1 MDGAS
6 VYILR
11 CRDGSLYI
19 GLTRRSVE
27 ERVSEHEAG
36 LVPGYTATRRPV
48 VLLHS
53 EHYARVDEAVAAE
66 RRIKGWSRAKTIA
79 SMAGEFE
86 ALKAFSVSRGTA
98 LRSGGGSFDT
108 GAMRPAQDEGRWGN
122 ISTRA
127 PSQLAPHSSS

>member
-11 CRDGSLYI
+11 CSDGSLYV
-19 GLTRRSVE
+19 GVTRRSVD

-36 LVPGYTATRRPV
+36 LVPGYTSSRRPV

-53 EHYARVDEAVAAE
+53 EHYGRVDEAVAAE
-66 RRIKGWSRAKTIA
+66 RRIKGWSRAKKIA

-86 ALKAFSVSRGTA
+86 ALRAFSVSRG
-98 LRSGGGSFDT
+98 RVPPSGGASFDT
-108 GAMRPAQDEGRWGN
+108 GAARPAQDEEGGGR
-122 ISTRA
+122 
-127 PSQLAPHSSS
+127 